1 MRRFIYF
8 IALFFGASLPAHA
21 TCEGQDLIQAMSSE
35 ERAEFDAAVNSQP
48 FPSGNFWRAQKG
60 EQEIHL
66 FGTFHMGDPRHKAT
80 MRKIAPY
87 LDAADL
93 VLLEATRDDVQ
104 KLQSYMAQ
112 NPDVMFIQD
121 GPTLP
126 DQLPEDLWQQFSKEM
141 GVRGIPS
148 FMASKFRPGYA
159 TMMLGIP
166 PCAMDFVSGNA
177 PAGLDTLIQNYAR
190 DNEIATKGLEPYDTA
205 IGIFNLL
212 EEGDPMEALR
222 IGIAMT
228 TDATNSFITLREG
241 YFRGD
246 HGAIWEYS
254 RRTALSTP
262 GLDPDLLKQ
271 DFAKLERVTLVDRN
285 AAWMPII
292 LDDSEDKNLFIA
304 VGAAHLTGETGILN
318 LLQNEGYTL
327 TSLD

>member
-21 TCEGQDLIQAMSSE
+21 TCEGQDLIQTMPSE
-35 ERAEFDAAVNSQP
+35 ERAAFDAVVNAQP

-60 EQEIHL
+60 DQEVFL
-66 FGTFHMGDPRHKAT
+66 FGTFHMGDPRHDAT
-80 MRKIAPY
+80 MLKIAPY
-87 LDAADL
+87 LDSADL
-93 VLLEATRDDVQ
+93 VLLEATRNDVK
-104 KLQSYMAQ
+104 KLKTYMAQ
-112 NPDVMFIQD
+112 KPEILFIQD

-166 PCAMDFVSGNA
+166 PCAMDFVSGDA

-190 DNEIATKGLEPYDTA
+190 DNGVATKGLEPFDTA

-246 HGAIWEYS
+246 HGAIWEFS

-285 AAWMPII
+285 VAWMSVI
-292 LDDSEDKNLFIA
+292 LEEAKDKRLFIA

-318 LLQNEGYTL
+318 LLANEGYTL
-327 TSLD
+327 FPID